1 MNKNLFRIL
10 PIVLTI
16 ALISGCILHNNEFNT
31 PDIVLKKDG
40 QLCISIPENE
50 NFFYSK
56 KEYSILT
63 TEVFQ
68 TGIGQLW
75 KKNYFYPSEPYYVK
89 NQECLYFNYHFQNNI
104 FYTISFISTEKG
116 NNENQKS
123 IQKTWIR
130 FVRIIKKPDGTFQL
144 LLDGKARDYS

>member
-1 MNKNLFRIL
+1 MNKNLFRIS

-16 ALISGCILHNNEFNT
+16 ALITGCILHNNVFNT

-75 KKNYFYPSEPYYVK
+75 KK
-89 NQECLYFNYHFQNNI
+89 I
-104 FYTISFISTEKG
+104 ISILQSL
-116 NNENQKS
+116 
-123 IQKTWIR
+123 IM
-130 FVRIIKKPDGTFQL
+130 
-144 LLDGKARDYS
+144 